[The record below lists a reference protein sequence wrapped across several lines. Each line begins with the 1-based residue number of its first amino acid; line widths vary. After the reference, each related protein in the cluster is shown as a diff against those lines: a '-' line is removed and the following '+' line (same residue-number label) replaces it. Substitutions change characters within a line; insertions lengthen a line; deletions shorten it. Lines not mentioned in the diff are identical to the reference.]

1 MKIRVYL
8 FGTFRQC
15 APGHDSAKG
24 MEMHLPDGA
33 NAGALLKI
41 LEIPEKAQPVVVM
54 NNRIIQRN
62 EPIEPDAMVRIVQ
75 TGVGG

>member
-1 MKIRVYL
+1 MKIHVYL

-15 APGHDSAKG
+15 APGYDSSKG
-24 MEMHLPDGA
+24 VELRLPDGT
-33 NAGALLKI
+33 NAGALLKT

-62 EPIEPDAMVRIVQ
+62 EPIEPDATVRIVQ
-75 TGVGG
+75 TAAGG

>member
-15 APGHDSAKG
+15 APGHDAAKG
-24 MEMHLPDGA
+24 MEIHLPDGA
-33 NAGALLKI
+33 NAGALLKN
-41 LEIPEKAQPVVVM
+41 LEIPEKAGAVVVM
-54 NNRIIQRN
+54 NNRVIQRN

-75 TGVGG
+75 TAAGG